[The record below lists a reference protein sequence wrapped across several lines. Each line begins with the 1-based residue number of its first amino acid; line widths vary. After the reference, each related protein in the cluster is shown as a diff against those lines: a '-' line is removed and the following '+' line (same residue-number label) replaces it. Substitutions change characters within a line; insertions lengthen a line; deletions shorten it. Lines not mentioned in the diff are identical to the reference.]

1 MTDFFDE
8 ATRARMTSI
17 EANWDERTPI
27 HVASLFYDVAGRDPQ
42 DWFAGYEWADLGD
55 LAGLDV
61 LHLQCHLGT
70 ETVAFAQRG
79 ARSVT
84 GLDLSGAAV
93 AEARRI
99 AADQRAAVEY
109 VHGNVYD
116 AADLLGGRRFD
127 VVYTGKGALCYL
139 PDLQR
144 WAATCAGLLRPGGRL
159 YLVEFHPALVALG
172 LMPRD
177 PAETGLTLRG
187 DMIGGRGPAELDAT
201 HTYTDGPALT
211 RATTSYEW
219 VHGLGEVVTAL
230 SGAGLQIR
238 SLRESDELPWPR
250 WPHMEQTPRGW
261 WRLPETA
268 PKVPLFYALLAEASS
283 GGERGRSK
291 TT

>member
-8 ATRARMTSI
+8 ATRARMASI

-27 HVASLFYDVAGRDPQ
+27 HVASRFYDVAGRDPR
-42 DWFAGYEWADLGD
+42 DWFAEYEWADLGD

-70 ETVAFAQRG
+70 ETVAFALRG

-99 AADQRAAVEY
+99 AGDRGAEVEY
-109 VHGNVYD
+109 VRGNVYD
-116 AADLLGGRRFD
+116 AAEILGRGRFD

-139 PDLQR
+139 PDLER
-144 WAATCAGLLRPGGRL
+144 WAAVLAELLRPGGRA
-159 YLVEFHPALVALG
+159 YIVEFHPALVSLG
-172 LMPRD
+172 LVPGD
-177 PAETGLTLRG
+177 PEETALVLRN
-187 DMIGGRGPAELDAT
+187 DLIGGRGPAELDAT
-201 HTYTDGPALT
+201 RTYTDGPALT
-211 RATTSYEW
+211 EATTSYEW
-219 VHGLGEVVTAL
+219 AHGLGEVVTAL
-230 SGAGLQIR
+230 SGAGLRIR

-250 WPHMEQTPRGW
+250 WPHMHRTSRGW
-261 WRLPETA
+261 WRLPESA
-268 PKVPLFYALLAEASS
+268 PRVPLFYALLAEASS
-283 GGERGRSK
+283 RGRDGRSK

>member
-1 MTDFFDE
+1 MTDLFDE
-8 ATRARMTSI
+8 ATRARMASI

-27 HVASLFYDVAGRDPQ
+27 HVASRFYDVAGRDPQ
-42 DWFAGYEWADLGD
+42 DWFAAYEWADLGD
-55 LAGLDV
+55 LSGLDV

-70 ETVAFAQRG
+70 ETVAFARRG

-99 AADQRAAVEY
+99 AAGHGLAVEY

-116 AADLLGGRRFD
+116 AAELLGGRRFD

-139 PDLQR
+139 PDLDE
-144 WAATCAGLLRPGGRL
+144 WARVLAGLLRPGGRA
-159 YLVEFHPALVALG
+159 YVVEFHPALVSLG
-172 LMPRD
+172 LVPADPR
-177 PAETGLTLRG
+177 ETGLELRR
-187 DMIGGRGPAELDAT
+187 DMIGGRGAAELDAT
-201 HTYTDGPALT
+201 RTYTDGPALT

-219 VHGLGEVVTAL
+219 AHGLGEVVTAL
-230 SGAGLQIR
+230 SGAGLRIR

-250 WPHMEQTPRGW
+250 WPHMDRTPRGW
-261 WRLPETA
+261 WRLPESA
-268 PKVPLFYALLAEASS
+268 PKVPLFYALLAETSS
-283 GGERGRSK
+283 RDDAGRSQ